1 MAKKKNPPVIEELP
15 PAPIRYQPITET
27 IETNYMPYVLTVIV
41 SRALPEIDGF
51 KPSHR
56 KLLYTMYKLGL
67 MTGNRMKS
75 ATIAGRTMAIHPH
88 GDAGIYETMVR
99 LTRDYEALLHPFV
112 DSKGAFGKQYSTN
125 MKAAAPRYTEAKL
138 DPFCAEI
145 FRGID
150 KDAVEMV
157 DNYDGTMKEP
167 TLLPTTFP
175 NVLVTPNMGIAV
187 GMASNICPFN
197 LAEIC
202 DGTIAMLK
210 KPSITTERLMEI
222 IKGPDFPGGGTLIY
236 DEGGM
241 KQVFETGAGS
251 IRLRAR
257 YQYDKEAN
265 CIDILQIPYSTTI
278 EQIIDRIAE
287 LVKAGSLKEVTD
299 FRDEIGLSG
308 FKLTL
313 DLRNKEVD
321 PDKLMAKLYRLT
333 PLEDSFKC
341 NFNVL
346 IDSIPRQMGVAEI
359 LREWILF
366 RMGCV
371 RRELTFELG
380 KKRDKLHLLEALA
393 KVLLDIDLAIKII
406 RKTEHESEVIP
417 ALMAG
422 FAIDEVQAEYIAEIK
437 LRALNREY
445 ILNRIAEMEDLRK
458 QIAELEAILADELKI
473 KSYIAAQLQEIK
485 KKYGQPRRTQ
495 IMAAG
500 DVKVYEES
508 NEVENFPVKLIFT
521 RDGYIK
527 KIAITPRTQFS
538 LADQK
543 LKDGDVVITVL
554 DAENRDELVFF
565 TDKCRVYRLATS
577 GLDSLKASAM
587 PEYLQTK
594 LKMDSDEHPI
604 YMEIRNE
611 YPEGENMIFIYQNG
625 KGVRVPVTAY
635 ITSGTRRV
643 NKLNGAYSSASPI
656 VAVLR
661 DTDKAPIDILMVS
674 SADRAILLKSS
685 LIPQKTTRTANGVQ
699 LFTLKNGQ
707 TIRQAIRVTGQ
718 ETGQG
723 TGEDSTFQNVKS
735 YRKLKIPATGIL
747 LEEKNLNIQQ
757 IKINID

>member
-1 MAKKKNPPVIEELP
+1 MAKKKKAPVIEELP

-27 IETNYMPYVLTVIV
+27 IETNYMPYVMSVIV
-41 SRALPEIDGF
+41 SRAIPEIDGF

-56 KLLYTMYKLGL
+56 KLLYTMFKLGL
-67 MTGNRMKS
+67 MSGPRMKS

-125 MKAAAPRYTEAKL
+125 MKPAAPRYTEARL
-138 DPFCAEI
+138 EPFCAEI

-167 TLLPTTFP
+167 VLLPTTFP

-197 LAEIC
+197 LGEIC

-210 KPSITTERLMEI
+210 KPNLSTERLMEL

-236 DEGGM
+236 DEAGM
-241 KQVFETGAGS
+241 RQIFETGQGP

-278 EQIIDRIAE
+278 EQIIDKIAE

-299 FRDEIGLSG
+299 FRDEIGLEG

-313 DLRNKEVD
+313 DLRRGVD
-321 PDKLMAKLYRLT
+321 PDKLMTKLYKVT
-333 PLEDSFKC
+333 PLEDTFKC
-341 NFNVL
+341 NFNIL
-346 IDSIPRQMGVAEI
+346 IDSVPRLMGIGEI
-359 LREWILF
+359 LREWIFF

-406 RKTEHESEVIP
+406 RKTEHEADVIP

-422 FAIDEVQAEYIAEIK
+422 FDIDEVQANYIAEIK

-445 ILNRIAEMEDLRK
+445 IMNRIAEMEDLRRE
-458 QIAELEAILADELKI
+458 IAELEAILGDDLKI
-473 KSYIAAQLQEIK
+473 KAYIANQLTEIK

-495 IMAAG
+495 IMQAG
-500 DVKVYEES
+500 EIKVYNEEES
-508 NEVENFPVKLIFT
+508 VENYPVKLLLT
-521 RDGYIK
+521 REGYFK

-538 LADQK
+538 TEDQK
-543 LKDGDVVITVL
+543 LKDGDIITTVL
-554 DAENRDELVFF
+554 DAENKDELAFF
-565 TDKCRVYRLATS
+565 TDKCQVYRVAA
-577 GLDSLKASAM
+577 DDFDPLKAAAM
-587 PEYLQTK
+587 GDYLPSK
-594 LKMDSDEHPI
+594 LKMGEDEHPV
-604 YMEIRNE
+604 YMEIRNS
-611 YPEGENMIFIYQNG
+611 YPAGENMIFIFENG
-625 KGVRVPVTAY
+625 KGVRVPVSAY
-635 ITSGTRRV
+635 ETKGARR
-643 NKLNGAYSSASPI
+643 KLTGAYSAASPL
-656 VAVLR
+656 VGVFR
-661 DTDKAPIDILMVS
+661 DTDKVPTEILMIS
-674 SADRAILLKSS
+674 SADRAILIKSS
-685 LIPQKTTRTANGVQ
+685 LIPLKTTRTSGGVQ
-699 LFTLKNGQ
+699 IFTLKKGQ
-707 TIRQAIRVTGQ
+707 TLRRALVDFG
-718 ETGQG
+718 
-723 TGEDSTFQNVKS
+723 DNYQNVKS
-735 YRKLKIPATGIL
+735 YRKLKIPATGTL
-747 LEEKNLNIQQ
+747 LEEKNIDIQQ
-757 IKINID
+757 MKIE

>member
-1 MAKKKNPPVIEELP
+1 MAKKKKAPVIEELP

-27 IETNYMPYVLTVIV
+27 IETNYMPYVMTVIV
-41 SRALPEIDGF
+41 SRAIPEIDGF

-67 MTGNRMKS
+67 MSGPRMKS

-125 MKAAAPRYTEAKL
+125 MKPAAPRYTEARL
-138 DPFCAEI
+138 EPFCAEI
-145 FRGID
+145 FKGID

-167 TLLPTTFP
+167 VLLPTTFP

-202 DGTIAMLK
+202 DGTIALLK
-210 KPSITTERLMEI
+210 KPGLSTERLMEL

-236 DEGGM
+236 DEAGM
-241 KQVFETGAGS
+241 KQVFETGGGP

-257 YQYDKEAN
+257 YQYDKEQN

-278 EQIIDRIAE
+278 EQIIDKIAE

-313 DLRNKEVD
+313 DLRKGVD
-321 PDKLMAKLYRLT
+321 PDKLMTKLYKLT
-333 PLEDSFKC
+333 TLEDSFKC
-341 NFNVL
+341 NFNIL
-346 IDSIPRQMGVAEI
+346 IDSVPRQMGVAEI
-359 LREWILF
+359 LREWIFF

-371 RRELTFELG
+371 RRELTYELG

-406 RKTEHESEVIP
+406 RKTEKEAEVIP

-445 ILNRIAEMEDLRK
+445 ILNRIAEMEDLRR

-473 KSYIAAQLQEIK
+473 KAYIAAQLTEIK

-495 IMAAG
+495 IMAA
-500 DVKVYEES
+500 DEVKVYNEE
-508 NEVENFPVKLIFT
+508 EVVENYPVKLLLS
-521 RDGYIK
+521 REGYFK

-538 LADQK
+538 VEDQK
-543 LKDGDVVITVL
+543 LKDGDAVKTVI

-565 TDKCRVYRLATS
+565 TDKCQVYRAAVDDF
-577 GLDSLKASAM
+577 DSLKAAAM
-587 PEYLQTK
+587 GDYLPSK
-594 LKMDSDEHPI
+594 LKMDEDEHPV
-604 YMEIRNE
+604 YMEVRNH
-611 YPEGENMIFIYQNG
+611 YPEGENMVFIFANG

-635 ITSGTRRV
+635 VTKGTRR
-643 NKLNGAYSSASPI
+643 KLTGAYSDASPL
-656 VAVLR
+656 VAIFR
-661 DTDKAPIDILMVS
+661 DTDKAPIDILMIS

-685 LIPQKTTRTANGVQ
+685 LIPQKTTRTSGGVQ
-699 LFTLKNGQ
+699 LFTLKKGQ
-707 TIRQAIRVTGQ
+707 TVRTALSDFGD
-718 ETGQG
+718 GY
-723 TGEDSTFQNVKS
+723 QNVKS
-735 YRKLKIPATGIL
+735 YRKLKIPATGTL
-747 LEEKNLNIQQ
+747 LEEKNIDIQQ
-757 IKINID
+757 MKID

>member
-1 MAKKKNPPVIEELP
+1 MAKKKKAPVIEELP

-27 IETNYMPYVLTVIV
+27 LETNYMPYVMSVIV
-41 SRALPEIDGF
+41 SRAIPEIDGF

-67 MTGNRMKS
+67 MSGPRMKS

-125 MKAAAPRYTEAKL
+125 MKPAAPRYTEARL
-138 DPFCAEI
+138 EPFCAEI
-145 FRGID
+145 FKGID

-167 TLLPTTFP
+167 VLLPTTFP

-197 LAEIC
+197 LAEVC

-210 KPSITTERLMEI
+210 KPNISTERLMEL
-222 IKGPDFPGGGTLIY
+222 IKGPDFPGGGTLIF
-236 DEGGM
+236 DEAGM
-241 KQVFETGAGS
+241 KQVFETGGGP

-257 YQYDKEAN
+257 YQYDKESN

-278 EQIIDRIAE
+278 EQIIDKIAE

-313 DLRNKEVD
+313 DLRKGVD
-321 PDKLMAKLYRLT
+321 PDKLMTKLYKVT
-333 PLEDSFKC
+333 TLEDVFKC
-341 NFNVL
+341 NFNIL
-346 IDSIPRQMGVAEI
+346 IDSVPRQMGVAEI

-406 RKTEHESEVIP
+406 RKTERESEVIP

-422 FAIDEVQAEYIAEIK
+422 FDIDEIQAEYIAEIK

-473 KSYIAAQLQEIK
+473 KAYIAAQLTEIK

-500 DVKVYEES
+500 EVKVYNEE
-508 NEVENFPVKLIFT
+508 EAVENFPVKLLFT
-521 RDGYIK
+521 SEGYFK
-527 KIAITPRTQFS
+527 KIAVSARMQFS
-538 LADQK
+538 VEEQK
-543 LKDGDVVITVL
+543 LKDGDTVKTVL
-554 DAENRDELVFF
+554 DAENKDELVFF
-565 TDKCRVYRLATS
+565 TDKCQVYRASVNDFDLI
-577 GLDSLKASAM
+577 KAAAM
-587 PEYLQTK
+587 GDYLPTK
-594 LKMDSDEHPI
+594 LKMDEDEHPVYI
-604 YMEIRNE
+604 EVRND
-611 YPEGENMIFIYQNG
+611 YPEGENMIFLFENG

-635 ITSGTRRV
+635 VTKGTRR
-643 NKLNGAYSSASPI
+643 KLTGAYSNASPL
-656 VAVLR
+656 VAVFR
-661 DTDKAPIDILMVS
+661 DTDKTPVDVLMIS
-674 SADRAILLKSS
+674 SADRAILIKSS
-685 LIPQKTTRTANGVQ
+685 LIPQKTTRTSGGVQ
-699 LFTLKNGQ
+699 LFTLKRGQ
-707 TIRQAIRVTGQ
+707 TVRTALSDFG
-718 ETGQG
+718 
-723 TGEDSTFQNVKS
+723 DSYQNVKS
-735 YRKLKIPATGIL
+735 YRKLKIPATGTL
-747 LEEKNLNIQQ
+747 LEEKNIDIQQ
-757 IKINID
+757 IKID